1 MKIRIDGTR
10 IYLTAIGEQDTDRV
24 IAWRNKPFVR
34 KWFLYRE
41 EFTREGHRKWL
52 ENVVGQG
59 RAEQFIIWVREEQ
72 HPIGSVYLRDI
83 DREAKKAEFGIFI
96 GEEEWL
102 GRGIGE
108 EAAKLILDYGFEELG
123 LHKIKLRV
131 LADNK
136 RAIAS
141 YRKAGFVEEGC
152 FWDELLLDGKYCD
165 LIFMAKFHCKK
176 NDKKI

>member
-1 MKIRIDGTR
+1 
-10 IYLTAIGEQDTDRV
+10 
-24 IAWRNKPFVR
+24 
-34 KWFLYRE
+34 
-41 EFTREGHRKWL
+41 
-52 ENVVGQG
+52 VVGQG
-59 RAEQFIIWVREEQ
+59 RAEQFIIWVREERR
-72 HPIGSVYLRDI
+72 PIGSVYLRDI
-83 DREAKKAEFGIFI
+83 DRESKKAEFGIFI

-152 FWDELLLDGKYCD
+152 FRDELLLDGKYCD

>member
-1 MKIRIDGTR
+1 MKIRIDGTC

-83 DREAKKAEFGIFI
+83 DREAKRRSSGSLSARRNGWAAESERKRQSLYWIM
-96 GEEEWL
+96 
-102 GRGIGE
+102 
-108 EAAKLILDYGFEELG
+108 G
-123 LHKIKLRV
+123 LR
-131 LADNK
+131 
-136 RAIAS
+136 S
-141 YRKAGFVEEGC
+141 
-152 FWDELLLDGKYCD
+152 WDFTK
-165 LIFMAKFHCKK
+165 
-176 NDKKI
+176 

>member
-1 MKIRIDGTR
+1 MKIRIDSTR

-59 RAEQFIIWVREEQ
+59 RAEQFIIWVREGQ

-141 YRKAGFVEEGC
+141 YQKAGFVEEGY
-152 FWDELLLDGKYCD
+152 FRDELLLDGKYCD
-165 LIFMAKFHCKK
+165 LIFMAKFRCKK

>member
-1 MKIRIDGTR
+1 MKTRIDGTR

-24 IAWRNKPFVR
+24 IAWRNKSFVR

-41 EFTREGHRKWL
+41 EFTREGQR
-52 ENVVGQG
+52 
-59 RAEQFIIWVREEQ
+59 
-72 HPIGSVYLRDI
+72 PIGSVYLRDI
-83 DREAKKAEFGIFI
+83 DRESKKAEFGIFI
-96 GEEEWL
+96 GEKEWL

-108 EAAKLILDYGFEELG
+108 EAAKLILEYGFEELE

-141 YRKAGFVEEGC
+141 YRKAGFVEEGYLRE
-152 FWDELLLDGKYCD
+152 ELLLDGKYCD
-165 LIFMAKFHCKK
+165 LIFMAKFHSKK
-176 NDKKI
+176 ND

>member
-123 LHKIKLRV
+123 LHRIEANVMPHNQASLGV
-131 LADNK
+131 LK
-136 RAIAS
+136 
-141 YRKAGFVEEGC
+141 KCGFCEEG
-152 FWDELLLDGKYCD
+152 LARKY
-165 LIFMAKFHCKK
+165 L
-176 NDKKI
+176 KINGVWEDHIHMVKLNEPQIG

>member
-1 MKIRIDGTR
+1 MEKQT
-10 IYLTAIGEQDTDRV
+10 V
-24 IAWRNKPFVR
+24 
-34 KWFLYRE
+34 
-41 EFTREGHRKWL
+41 
-52 ENVVGQG
+52 
-59 RAEQFIIWVREEQ
+59 RAEVV
-72 HPIGSVYLRDI
+72 SVPGGIHAGRTPEVARGCGWTGACRAVYYMGQRGTAPDLRDI

-152 FWDELLLDGKYCD
+152 FRDELLLDGKYCD

>member
-1 MKIRIDGTR
+1 MLCE
-10 IYLTAIGEQDTDRV
+10 YV
-24 IAWRNKPFVR
+24 F
-34 KWFLYRE
+34 
-41 EFTREGHRKWL
+41 
-52 ENVVGQG
+52 GQG
-59 RAEQFIIWVREEQ
+59 RAEQFIIWVREGQ

-83 DREAKKAEFGIFI
+83 DREAEQAEFVIFI

-141 YRKAGFVEEGC
+141 YQKAGFVEEGY
-152 FWDELLLDGKYCD
+152 FRDELLLDGKYCD

>member
-1 MKIRIDGTR
+1 MWLDRGVQSSLLYGSERNSTR
-10 IYLTAIGEQDTDRV
+10 SVLS
-24 IAWRNKPFVR
+24 IA
-34 KWFLYRE
+34 
-41 EFTREGHRKWL
+41 G
-52 ENVVGQG
+52 
-59 RAEQFIIWVREEQ
+59 
-72 HPIGSVYLRDI
+72 I

-152 FWDELLLDGKYCD
+152 FRDELLLDGKYCD
-165 LIFMAKFHCKK
+165 LFLWRNSTVKK
-176 NDKKI
+176 

>member
-108 EAAKLILDYGFEELG
+108 EAAKLILMA
-123 LHKIKLRV
+123 
-131 LADNK
+131 LA
-136 RAIAS
+136 S
-141 YRKAGFVEEGC
+141 
-152 FWDELLLDGKYCD
+152 
-165 LIFMAKFHCKK
+165 
-176 NDKKI
+176 